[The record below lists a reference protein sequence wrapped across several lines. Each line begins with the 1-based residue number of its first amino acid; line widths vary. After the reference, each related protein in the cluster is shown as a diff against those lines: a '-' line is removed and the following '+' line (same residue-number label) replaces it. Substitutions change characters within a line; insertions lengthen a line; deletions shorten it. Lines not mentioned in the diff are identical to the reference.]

1 MIAQA
6 EWRISRPDLEI
17 LVDALEV
24 RFLKL
29 AECRVGAGWRL
40 SVDRCEA
47 SGIHYIVGGTGRM
60 IVGAHPPFDLQPDV
74 LVILPRGGGFVV
86 EGPGPHLGADEEN
99 VVHVRW
105 PKSAPGTLRFSAG
118 YTEPQLTMV
127 CGYFSAKFG
136 ASIDL
141 FNTLRAPLVER
152 FDESDHMQHR
162 LKTALAEM
170 IAGDIGMEAM
180 TTSALKQVLLM
191 LLRKSLISIPV
202 WDGRFSMFSDPQM
215 SHAFAQ
221 MVARPGGPHSVQSL
235 AQLVGL
241 SRSAFMSRFTGVIGT
256 SPMAVLRGLR
266 MRQAAALLM
275 GDRLSIEQISRIVG
289 YASRSSFFRAF
300 RKVYGIEPSEYRAAN
315 HRRGQNEIHEASQT
329 EASS

>member
-1 MIAQA
+1 
-6 EWRISRPDLEI
+6 
-17 LVDALEV
+17 
-24 RFLKL
+24 
-29 AECRVGAGWRL
+29 
-40 SVDRCEA
+40 
-47 SGIHYIVGGTGRM
+47 
-60 IVGAHPPFDLQPDV
+60 
-74 LVILPRGGGFVV
+74 
-86 EGPGPHLGADEEN
+86 
-99 VVHVRW
+99 
-105 PKSAPGTLRFSAG
+105 
-118 YTEPQLTMV
+118 
-127 CGYFSAKFG
+127 
-136 ASIDL
+136 
-141 FNTLRAPLVER
+141 
-152 FDESDHMQHR
+152 MQHR
-162 LKTALAEM
+162 LKAALAEM

-241 SRSAFMSRFTGVIGT
+241 SRSAFMSRFTRVIGK

-275 GDRLSIEQISRIVG
+275 GDRLSIEQISRVVG

-315 HRRGQNEIHEASQT
+315 HRRGQNENP
-329 EASS
+329 